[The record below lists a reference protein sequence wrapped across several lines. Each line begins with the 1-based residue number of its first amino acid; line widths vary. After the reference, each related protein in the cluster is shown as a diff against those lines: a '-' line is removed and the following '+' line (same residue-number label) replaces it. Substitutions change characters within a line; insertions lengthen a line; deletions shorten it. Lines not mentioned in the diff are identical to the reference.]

1 VANFPD
7 GNFRN
12 WVLQQSY
19 GIDGVLTDSEL
30 MEITKMS
37 VGCKGIGSLKGIE
50 LLTELTQ
57 LYCRGNQLT
66 ALDLTRNT
74 ALTELYCWDN
84 KLTALDVTKNTAL
97 TTLGCSNNQLTALD
111 VSKNTALTELACYGN
126 RIKGTNMDN
135 LIGSLPQN
143 TTGYSYKFYVINNND
158 GEEGNECTKNQ
169 AAAVKAKGWTPLCYD
184 AAAEKWLEYE
194 GSGDEDVKSGEGDDN
209 PGTGLSQT
217 DNTIYINNVEV
228 SAGVETKLSVR
239 MRNKA
244 KIRGFQFDLYLPEGV
259 TAVKGNK
266 GKIQATL
273 NRDRLSDDD
282 EHTLTCNER
291 PDGSIRLLCS
301 SQYEETFTGNDGEVV
316 MLLVAVN
323 EDMAEGDYPIY
334 LKNIKLSESNI
345 NQYYQAEQVE
355 SAMTVIG
362 YLMGDVTGGGI
373 VDVCDY
379 IGVANEILG
388 IPQEGFN
395 MKAGDVN
402 GDGVIDV
409 SDYIGVANIIM
420 TGSPYG
426 TSTARGARKN
436 KGVSEY

>member
-1 VANFPD
+1 
-7 GNFRN
+7 
-12 WVLQQSY
+12 
-19 GIDGVLTDSEL
+19 
-30 MEITKMS
+30 
-37 VGCKGIGSLKGIE
+37 
-50 LLTELTQ
+50 
-57 LYCRGNQLT
+57 
-66 ALDLTRNT
+66 
-74 ALTELYCWDN
+74 
-84 KLTALDVTKNTAL
+84 
-97 TTLGCSNNQLTALD
+97 
-111 VSKNTALTELACYGN
+111 
-126 RIKGTNMDN
+126 
-135 LIGSLPQN
+135 
-143 TTGYSYKFYVINNND
+143 
-158 GEEGNECTKNQ
+158 
-169 AAAVKAKGWTPLCYD
+169 
-184 AAAEKWLEYE
+184 
-194 GSGDEDVKSGEGDDN
+194 
-209 PGTGLSQT
+209 
-217 DNTIYINNVEV
+217 
-228 SAGVETKLSVR
+228 
-239 MRNKA
+239 
-244 KIRGFQFDLYLPEGV
+244 V

-291 PDGSIRLLCS
+291 PDGSIRFLCS